1 MTTKFDIGDNIVF
14 VLTGKVFGYCADKD
28 CDYFKIKVTNK
39 VDDQKE
45 GTWLYLSTNDL
56 DAMQAE
62 NLVLGGEAPV
72 TPVISLAE
80 YKKTHGV
87 EDEDEQSN

>member
-1 MTTKFDIGDNIVF
+1 MNTKFDIGDDIVF
-14 VLTGKVFGYCADKD
+14 VLTGKVYGYCADKD

-56 DAMQAE
+56 NVMQAE
-62 NLVLGGEAPV
+62 QLEGDTHVI
-72 TPVISLAE
+72 PVISLAA
-80 YKKTHGV
+80 YKKSHCI
-87 EDEDEQSN
+87 EEAKDE

>member
-1 MTTKFDIGDNIVF
+1 MTTKFDIGDDIVF

-39 VDDQKE
+39 VDDQKD

-56 DAMQAE
+56 NAMMAE
-62 NLVLGGEAPV
+62 HLVLGGEAPI
-72 TPVISLAE
+72 TPVISLAA
-80 YKKTHGV
+80 YKKAHGK
-87 EDEDEQSN
+87 EEKNEM

>member
-1 MTTKFDIGDNIVF
+1 MTTKFDIGDDIVF

-28 CDYFKIKVTNK
+28 CDYFKIKVMNK

-56 DAMQAE
+56 NVMQAE
-62 NLVLGGEAPV
+62 ILGEEPV
-72 TPVISLAE
+72 PAIISLAA
-80 YKKTHGV
+80 YKKAHGI
-87 EDEDEQSN
+87 EEGKE

>member
-1 MTTKFDIGDNIVF
+1 MTTKFDIGDDIVF
-14 VLTGKVFGYCADKD
+14 VLTGKVYGYCVDRD
-28 CDYFKIKVTNK
+28 CDYFKIKVMNK
-39 VDDQKE
+39 VDDQKD

-56 DAMQAE
+56 NAMMADH
-62 NLVLGGEAPV
+62 LVLDGEAPV

-87 EDEDEQSN
+87 EDEDG